1 MSLEFTRFHYQIL
14 WVVGAFER
22 LATLGLIEEVPLG
35 VSADS
40 VELFVELD
48 EIRNQLITDEE
59 IKELVPYLVQETADD
74 VVSDEDVDCLVK
86 LILEFKN
93 NRTEVVKYG
102 LNITSSDD

>member
-1 MSLEFTRFHYQIL
+1 MKSQFTKAHYQIL
-14 WVVGAFER
+14 WIVGAFER
-22 LATLGLIEEVPLG
+22 LSTLGLIEEVPLV

-48 EIRNQLITDEE
+48 EIRNNLITDEE
-59 IKELVPYLVQETADD
+59 IEQIVPHLIQETSDN
-74 VVSDEDVDCLVK
+74 VVSDEDVECLVK